1 MFFDD
6 SELTVSIYISPET
19 LLYGKTSHPF
29 NIYIQSSILFQ
40 ILISSFTLKR
50 AGCLVFVQLDV
61 HSYSSGEQLAE
72 WVPYVLSARCAA
84 EQNMEATFD
93 DGLLYFCVT
102 QDVNDGSEL
111 LIWYSDQLAQLLGV
125 PELDDECQTGKL
137 LSIPK

>member
-1 MFFDD
+1 M
-6 SELTVSIYISPET
+6 
-19 LLYGKTSHPF
+19 
-29 NIYIQSSILFQ
+29 
-40 ILISSFTLKR
+40 
-50 AGCLVFVQLDV
+50 FVQLDV